1 MTEKHHSVA
10 KEFFRH
16 VEEIINKT
24 DELAKVSYGV
34 TNSSYLSSSKMQM
47 KLLSELT
54 ESELIQAN
62 DLLKNDPKW
71 MELPESIED
80 VIRRVKFATNT
91 FSPQQLPTTTAQ
103 TGCSLGDCPK
113 TPTQEQV
120 DNILIAAASADLATA
135 IAKLAADTTSIF
147 FERAGKVLTAVAS
160 GLEVAVKGIELA
172 AVILQRQVNLIAE
185 CVENAVN
192 QMLLNMCNRINII
205 DHKVD
210 NIIAKL
216 ELMDQKLDILLI
228 LVQSIKETVETIL
241 LLQIE
246 EALSECKEL
255 ITLVLPDRAFGLLE
269 KVQEIVRKLIDYSK
283 TAQIPSSN
291 AVSYWKQGSTEL
303 ENGNYEKALQWFML
317 SYRQLQRQDIC
328 KVPCP
333 TKLCKNNTASS
344 SKNN

>member
-16 VEEIINKT
+16 VETIINKT
-24 DELAKVSYGV
+24 DELAEVSYGV
-34 TNSSYLSSSKMQM
+34 TNSSYLSSSKVQM

-54 ESELIQAN
+54 EAELIQAH

-80 VIRRVKFATNT
+80 VIRRVKMATNT
-91 FSPQQLPTTTAQ
+91 ISTQQFPATTAQ
-103 TGCSLGDCPK
+103 TECSLGDCPK

-120 DNILIAAASADLATA
+120 DNLLIAAASANLAAA
-135 IAKLAADTTSIF
+135 IAKVAADTTSIF
-147 FERAGKVLTAVAS
+147 FDRAGKILTAIAS
-160 GLEVAVKGIELA
+160 GIEAAAKGVELA

-192 QMLLNMCNRINII
+192 QMLLNMCIRINII

-255 ITLVLPDRAFGLLE
+255 ITLVLPERAFGLLE
-269 KVQEIVRKLIDYSK
+269 KVQKIVRKLIDYSK
-283 TAQIPSSN
+283 VAQIPTSN

-317 SYRQLQRQDIC
+317 SYQQLQMQDIC

-333 TKLCKNNTASS
+333 TDPCPNDNRSS
-344 SKNN
+344 DKK